1 MNNVK
6 NAQNVL
12 RQLDEADNMVQVLQ
26 DSVRRGLKIDPSE
39 AQRRFKVIRQK
50 IKFAQDH
57 IQG

>member
-50 IKFAQDH
+50 IKFAQDN